1 MISNTQ
7 RRKQQYAVG
16 LCFYSASIVS
26 FDLKTIALLNHLQ
39 GDMGLQGPGGIPPDN
54 GYVEKPTPGYELL
67 PEQYKVK
74 GLRQDGR
81 VPIGT
86 DRRRRKRCG
95 FLWSYS
101 VTFKVEMPSP
111 PN

>member
-7 RRKQQYAVG
+7 RQKQQYAMG

-26 FDLKTIALLNHLQ
+26 FDLKTIALLNHSQ

-81 VPIGT
+81 VPI
-86 DRRRRKRCG
+86 
-95 FLWSYS
+95 
-101 VTFKVEMPSP
+101 
-111 PN
+111 